1 MDPELSK
8 RVEERFK
15 GLPPVIQNAIVSADM
30 AAHLRKLADTH
41 KLHVDLWDKLSNQV
55 TLTLL
60 GFKEVADLPK
70 NIIQILN
77 MSEEDAFQLAGDIN
91 EQIFEPIRE
100 ELERGLGAPAAKA
113 VETTEMEAV
122 RTQAIAAEKAAGA
135 TPPPPPLTKK
145 AVRAPLSS
153 VYVAAQPSHERKEID
168 GDPYRE
174 PVA

>member
-1 MDPELSK
+1 M
-8 RVEERFK
+8 RAVV
-15 GLPPVIQNAIVSADM
+15 GLIPPSSLPQQFQAD
-30 AAHLRKLADTH
+30 L
-41 KLHVDLWDKLSNQV
+41 KLS
-55 TLTLL
+55 L
-60 GFKEVADLPK
+60 G
-70 NIIQILN
+70 
-77 MSEEDAFQLAGDIN
+77 DANALAFDIN